1 MLWLTVHK
9 KIKLSMT
16 IEDRGPCSKS
26 PGTSNTQEVKPIPYP
41 HTPSPCSH
49 PEEGIGDTQSR
60 EMDVEAAQETEGG
73 AGEQSWDGHGE
84 RTGERDDN
92 TTRGIKRT
100 REDDEWSG
108 GT

>member
-41 HTPSPCSH
+41 HTPSPRSH
-49 PEEGIGDTQSR
+49 PKGKGWFEGLKGLR
-60 EMDVEAAQETEGG
+60 
-73 AGEQSWDGHGE
+73 
-84 RTGERDDN
+84 ERDF
-92 TTRGIKRT
+92 
-100 REDDEWSG
+100 EF
-108 GT
+108 